1 VSFLKLLLSTHN
13 YQSNITSIHSQDN
26 YSHFVDLFYKLLKR
40 KENKLKYQRRDEPL
54 KPLVVRLPVDLKEQL
69 DVASKHQGIS
79 QSRLAVDL
87 ISQGLNQSVS
97 LEAML
102 DDIEKEPPVTDD
114 GQVDL
119 EDWLSRI

>member
-1 VSFLKLLLSTHN
+1 
-13 YQSNITSIHSQDN
+13 
-26 YSHFVDLFYKLLKR
+26 VDLFYKLLKR

-102 DDIEKEPPVTDD
+102 DEIEADRPAADD
-114 GQVDL
+114 DQVDL
-119 EDWLSRI
+119 EDWLKRL

>member
-1 VSFLKLLLSTHN
+1 MNLISLSNGVKH
-13 YQSNITSIHSQDN
+13 YYSQN
-26 YSHFVDLFYKLLKR
+26 VDLPYKLLKR
-40 KENKLKYQRRDEPL
+40 KENKLKYQRRNEPL

-69 DVASKHQGIS
+69 DVASKYQGIS

-102 DDIEKEPPVTDD
+102 EDIEKEPPASHDD
-114 GQVDL
+114 QVDL